1 MIWLED
7 KKEYVFSGIRN
18 YRKKIAAIDQ
28 RIGELSVFNY
38 SKELIQRILER
49 GEFQDDPAWQ
59 EITRLLEV
67 RKSYELK
74 LEELCWQVMPS
85 DLTQIEFYS
94 FSIPQNA
101 LIAVKAGIKPL
112 SVYSCCVTEVYNRKA
127 YYEKI
132 SLSDVQQLLSQ
143 CIYEET
149 QLGLSDEAIQRE
161 LQDLGKYGN
170 EPFYQGSVLIIE
182 NVLV

>member
-1 MIWLED
+1 MED

-28 RIGELSVFNY
+28 RIGELSVFYY

-49 GEFQDDPAWQ
+49 GEFQDAPAWQ

-101 LIAVKAGIKPL
+101 LIAVKTGIKPL
-112 SVYSCCVTEVYNRKA
+112 SVYSCCVMEVYNRKVC
-127 YYEKI
+127 YEKI
-132 SLSDVQQLLSQ
+132 SLSDAQQLLSQ
-143 CIYEET
+143 SIYEET
-149 QLGLSDEAIQRE
+149 QLGLSDEAIQAE

-182 NVLV
+182 NVFV

>member
-1 MIWLED
+1 MED

-18 YRKKIAAIDQ
+18 YRKKIATIDQ
-28 RIGELSVFNY
+28 RISELSVFNY

-49 GEFQDDPAWQ
+49 GEFQNALAWQ

-85 DLTQIEFYS
+85 DLNQIEFYS

-112 SVYSCCVTEVYNRKA
+112 SVYSCCVTEVYNRKVC
-127 YYEKI
+127 YEKM
-132 SLSDVQQLLSQ
+132 SLSDVQRLLSQ
-143 CIYEET
+143 SIYEET
-149 QLGLSDEAIQRE
+149 QLGLSNEAIQAE
-161 LQDLGKYGN
+161 LQDLGKYSN
-170 EPFYQGSVLIIE
+170 EPFFQGSVLIIE
-182 NVLV
+182 NVFV

>member
-1 MIWLED
+1 MED
-7 KKEYVFSGIRN
+7 EKEYVFSGIRN

-74 LEELCWQVMPS
+74 LERLCWQVMPS

-94 FSIPQNA
+94 FTIPQNA
-101 LIAVKAGIKPL
+101 LIAVKAGNKPL
-112 SVYSCCVTEVYNRKA
+112 SVYSCCVTEVYNRKVC
-127 YYEKI
+127 YERI
-132 SLSDVQQLLSQ
+132 SLSNAQQLLRQSI
-143 CIYEET
+143 CEET
-149 QLGLSDEAIQRE
+149 QMGVSDETIRVE
-161 LQDLGKYGN
+161 LDDLGKYVK

-182 NVLV
+182 NIFV

>member
-1 MIWLED
+1 MED

-18 YRKKIAAIDQ
+18 YRREIAAIDQ

-38 SKELIQRILER
+38 SKKLIQRILER

-59 EITRLLEV
+59 EIARLLEV

-74 LEELCWQVMPS
+74 LVELCWKVMPI

-94 FSIPQNA
+94 FSIPRNA

-112 SVYSCCVTEVYNRKA
+112 SVYSCCVTEVYNRKV

-143 CIYEET
+143 SICEET
-149 QLGLSDEAIQRE
+149 QLGISDEAVQAE
-161 LQDLGKYGN
+161 LQDLGKYVN